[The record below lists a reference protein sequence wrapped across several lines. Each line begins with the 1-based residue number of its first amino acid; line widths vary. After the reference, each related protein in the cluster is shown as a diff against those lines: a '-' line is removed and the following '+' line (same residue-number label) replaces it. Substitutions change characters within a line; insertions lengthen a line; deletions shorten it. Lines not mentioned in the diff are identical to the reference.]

1 MRGRPTENVTRK
13 LKYKLEFKDS
23 IWHYDESKFPNG
35 PYLVELIDPEFDKIE
50 KLYNKIERLKQPK
63 YHENGRKKRTTKAD
77 KLALE
82 SAEKKYWTAHYR
94 LFPGDKPK
102 RRGRKPRRYNTHYGM
117 LFRRDSITI
126 KKLWRCTNSS
136 KCK

>member
-13 LKYKLEFKDS
+13 LKYKLEFEDS

-77 KLALE
+77 KIALE
-82 SAEKKYWTAHYR
+82 SAEKKYWAEHYK
-94 LFPGDKPK
+94 LFPEDRPK
-102 RRGRKPRRYNTHYGM
+102 KRGRRR
-117 LFRRDSITI
+117 
-126 KKLWRCTNSS
+126 TNRANS
-136 KCK
+136 

>member
-13 LKYKLEFKDS
+13 LKYKLEFEDS

-82 SAEKKYWTAHYR
+82 SAEKKYWTEHYR
-94 LFPGDKPK
+94 LFPNERPK
-102 RRGRKPRRYNTHYGM
+102 KRGRKPNR
-117 LFRRDSITI
+117 
-126 KKLWRCTNSS
+126 
-136 KCK
+136 